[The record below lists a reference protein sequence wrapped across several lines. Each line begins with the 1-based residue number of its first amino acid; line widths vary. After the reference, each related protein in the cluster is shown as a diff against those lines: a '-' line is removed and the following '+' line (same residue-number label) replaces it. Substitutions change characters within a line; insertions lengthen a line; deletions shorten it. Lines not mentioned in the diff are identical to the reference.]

1 MRRVLVAITLI
12 AGVAAC
18 GGAQSMSP
26 PSSPSMAAAPPPPP
40 PSPAMGGKPGGQPWA
55 SVLAKTTPGTPAGP
69 ASAPHVAMM
78 LIYTAHLTLAVF
90 QVEAGLDS
98 VEALAR
104 SGGGSLSNRADTQ
117 VTIRVPRARFDEA
130 LGSVEKHGDV
140 LHRDV
145 TAEDVTDEYADLD
158 VRLKNARAMR
168 DRLQQL
174 LQNAAVKEAIDIEKE
189 LGRVTEDIERMEG
202 KLKLLS
208 DQIAFSTI
216 TVTFQPIDQNPVHDL
231 ARLPLPWLKDLGLAE
246 LLNVKEAT
254 P

>member
-90 QVEAGLDS
+90 QVEAG
-98 VEALAR
+98 
-104 SGGGSLSNRADTQ
+104 
-117 VTIRVPRARFDEA
+117 PRARFDEA